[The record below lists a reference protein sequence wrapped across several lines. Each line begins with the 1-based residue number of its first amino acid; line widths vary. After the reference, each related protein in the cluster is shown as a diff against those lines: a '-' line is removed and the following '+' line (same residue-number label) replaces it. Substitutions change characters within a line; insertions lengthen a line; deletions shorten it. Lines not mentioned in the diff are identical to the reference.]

1 MKRTL
6 SLLVF
11 AGLMCAC
18 ADAQVAVNA
27 DGSLPNASAMLD
39 VQSTNKGVL
48 VSRMS
53 SAQRTSI
60 GSPAD
65 GLLVYD
71 TDTKTFWYRK
81 NLVWTELNG
90 LTLPYTAT
98 DNSATTSFTINNGAA
113 TPASAGRFN
122 ILNASNSASA
132 LFASTNGGGNAIQA
146 EVSANSGASALF
158 ARATGASQGA
168 AGTFANDNAANPN
181 ITVGIYTN
189 ATSSNGLLAQTTGGG
204 NAAKF
209 VANNNTNTTPA
220 VSIEKNGTGDGLR
233 IENFNG
239 NGNNVGLNIRNGYI
253 KVDQTASNRTVFVHT
268 ASAGNIAGNF
278 TILSYPGM
286 SITDIL
292 IVTHNY
298 TAFHIGAVGTWWNGS
313 AWTVFRED
321 GSAMPDAEKFN
332 IIVIKQ

>member
-90 LTLPYTAT
+90 LTLPYTGT
-98 DNSATTSFTINNGAA
+98 DNSATSFTINNNA
-113 TPASAGRFN
+113 TEPASAGRFN
-122 ILNASNSASA
+122 ILNASNGASA
-132 LFASTNGGGNAIQA
+132 LFASTSGGGNAIQGQ
-146 EVSANSGASALF
+146 VSANTAASAVYG
-158 ARATGASQGA
+158 RATGASQGA
-168 AGTFANDNAANPN
+168 AGAFQNDNAANTN
-181 ITVGIYTN
+181 NTVGIYTN
-189 ATSSNGLLAQTTGGG
+189 ATGSNGLLAQTTGGG
-204 NAAKF
+204 IAAKF

-220 VSIEKNGTGDGLR
+220 VSIEKHGTGDGLR
-233 IENFNG
+233 IENILG
-239 NGNNVGLNIRNGYI
+239 NGNNIGLNIRNGYI

-268 ASAGNIAGNF
+268 ATVVNISLNV
-278 TILSYPGM
+278 TTLSYPGM
-286 SITDIL
+286 SINDIL

-298 TAFHIGAVGTWWNGS
+298 TGFRIGAVGTWWNGS